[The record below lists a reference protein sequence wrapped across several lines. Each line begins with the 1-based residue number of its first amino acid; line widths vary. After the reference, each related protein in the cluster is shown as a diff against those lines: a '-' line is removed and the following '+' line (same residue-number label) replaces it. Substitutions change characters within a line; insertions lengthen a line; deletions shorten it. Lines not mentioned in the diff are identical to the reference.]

1 MPELARFGSWKI
13 LMFFQDENPPHVH
26 LAGPNFAA
34 KMRIS
39 DGSLL
44 AGRVPARELRRARLW
59 VEAHRAELSE
69 LWAEFEK

>member
-1 MPELARFGSWKI
+1 MPDLARFGCWKI

-26 LAGPNFAA
+26 LAGPNLAA

-39 DGSLL
+39 DGGML
-44 AGRVPARELRRARLW
+44 AGRVPARKLRRARLW

-69 LWAEFEK
+69 LWAEFQK